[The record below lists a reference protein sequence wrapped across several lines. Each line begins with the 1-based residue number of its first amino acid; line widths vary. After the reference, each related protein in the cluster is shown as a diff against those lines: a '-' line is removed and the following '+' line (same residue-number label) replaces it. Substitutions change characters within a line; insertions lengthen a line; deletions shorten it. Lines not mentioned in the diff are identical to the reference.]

1 VLTSLLQ
8 PLSDRRYRQIEY
20 LSPLLGLAGLLG
32 WVLCWQFKSPV
43 GIVTSMA
50 FVWLMALMGCY
61 IKRREEKGI
70 WMLALLMGGS
80 GALFY
85 VFFLAMSIR
94 DWVQGQAAPG
104 PLVSADFALA
114 AIPLI
119 ISIRAS
125 WTALIQN
132 REFSRNAS
140 K

>member
-1 VLTSLLQ
+1 
-8 PLSDRRYRQIEY
+8 
-20 LSPLLGLAGLLG
+20 
-32 WVLCWQFKSPV
+32 
-43 GIVTSMA
+43 MA

-70 WMLALLMGGS
+70 WMPALLMGGS

-94 DWVQGQAAPG
+94 DWVQGRAAPG
-104 PLVSADFALA
+104 PLVTADFALA

>member
-1 VLTSLLQ
+1 
-8 PLSDRRYRQIEY
+8 
-20 LSPLLGLAGLLG
+20 
-32 WVLCWQFKSPV
+32 
-43 GIVTSMA
+43 MA
-50 FVWLMALMGCY
+50 CVWLMALMGCY

-94 DWVQGQAAPG
+94 DWVQGHAAPG
-104 PLVSADFALA
+104 PLVTADFALA

-140 K
+140 E